1 MLVRVGTRK
10 SKLALT
16 QTQII
21 TEALK
26 QKHPHLEFEII
37 GITTSGDVM
46 LDRDLALIG
55 GKGLFLKEIE
65 EQLALGNIDIA
76 VHSMKDVPAFLPEG
90 FTIDCM
96 YKREVVEDVYV
107 SLKYPTIDSLPQGA
121 IIGTSSARRKH
132 QLLTLRPDLKT
143 VTYRGNVP
151 TRIEK
156 LQKGEV
162 DGCILALAGVKRLG
176 LTEHISQVLPITDFL
191 PAAAQGVIAVETTE
205 YDVKMKPL
213 LSAIHDQP
221 TYICVSAER
230 SFLQAMQEGCTTPIA
245 AYATLN
251 DGKLT
256 LRVQYF
262 DPVDFIP
269 LETTVYG
276 AAHEAIELGIQAA
289 GHIKGLLSDVQ

>member
-10 SKLALT
+10 SKLALI

-21 TEALK
+21 TDALT
-26 QKHPHLEFEII
+26 QKHPQLEFEII
-37 GITTSGDVM
+37 GITTSGDQM

-65 EQLALGNIDIA
+65 EQLELGNIDIA
-76 VHSMKDVPAFLPEG
+76 VHSMKDVPAFLPKG

-96 YKREVVEDVYV
+96 YKRESVEDVYV

-143 VTYRGNVP
+143 ISYRGNVP

-176 LTEHISQVLPITDFL
+176 LTDHISQVLPITDFL

-230 SFLQAMQEGCTTPIA
+230 AFLQAMQEGCTTPIA
-245 AYATLN
+245 ALATLN
-251 DGKLT
+251 EDILT
-256 LRVQYF
+256 LKVQYF
-262 DPVDFIP
+262 DPVDFVP
-269 LETTVYG
+269 LETTVTG
-276 AAHEAIELGIQAA
+276 AAYDAVALGMQAA
-289 GHIKGLLSDVQ
+289 EHIKGLLSDVQ